1 MKTIKNALVYAYDIF
16 IETRKLKA
24 AWYAKKYS

>member
-1 MKTIKNALVYAYDIF
+1 MNIIKHALMYVYEVF
-16 IETRKLKA
+16 VETRKLKA